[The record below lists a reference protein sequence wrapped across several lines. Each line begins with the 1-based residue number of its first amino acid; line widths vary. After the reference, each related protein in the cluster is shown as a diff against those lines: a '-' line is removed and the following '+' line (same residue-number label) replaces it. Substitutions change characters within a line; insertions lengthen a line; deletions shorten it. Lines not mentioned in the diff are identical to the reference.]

1 MTDFKTIDEL
11 MRYNEDVA
19 RKFFEIEK
27 RILTILNYPDLF
39 KVLLTEIQV
48 QFKMPYAWISLI
60 ETSDISSFIQTL
72 SSSEDLRH
80 RLNVI
85 DKQSFAELI
94 KDPSRP
100 LLVNDD
106 LKPYYK
112 LLPPNHKYFFKSI
125 ALAPLSLDGQVIG
138 TLNQADVSPKRF
150 QPGIDTSLLERLAVK
165 VSLCLSNVTAHE
177 KLSFLAYHDPLTGL
191 LNRRVMTSV
200 LEREFS
206 RAKRYLTDLSVVFVD
221 LDRFKEVNDRYGH
234 DAGDELLGY
243 VAKILKDM
251 CRTTDIVARYAG
263 DEFVI
268 ILPETTKASAE
279 SMMQRVRAHFARHPL
294 NIKNVIIDVSFSVGI
309 ADLEDE
315 GVTRPETLLKKADET
330 LYSTKKQL
338 KKKRAQKKRKHPPAQ
353 RQKVIEWPQGGD
365 GTDAGNT

>member
-27 RILTILNYPDLF
+27 RILTILNYTDLL

-60 ETSDISSFIQTL
+60 EKSEISSFIQTL
-72 SSSEDLRH
+72 ASSEDLRH
-80 RLNVI
+80 RLNI
-85 DKQSFAELI
+85 IGKKDFSQLI
-94 KDPSRP
+94 KDSTRP

-112 LLPPNHKYFFKSI
+112 LLPPNRKYFFKSLAI
-125 ALAPLSLDGQVIG
+125 APISLDGEVIG
-138 TLNQADVSPKRF
+138 SLNQADVSQKRF

-177 KLSFLAYHDPLTGL
+177 KLRFLAYHDPLTGL

-206 RAKRYLTDLSVVFVD
+206 RATRYMTRLSVVFVD

-234 DAGDELLGY
+234 DVGDELLRY
-243 VAKILKDM
+243 VADVLKDR
-251 CRTTDIVARYAG
+251 CRNTDIVARYAG

-268 ILPETTKASAE
+268 ILPETDKDSAE
-279 SMMQRVRAHFARHPL
+279 AMMQRMQAHLARHPL
-294 NIKNVIIDVSFSVGI
+294 HVDNLIIPVSISFGI
-309 ADLEDE
+309 AGAEEKKATHPD
-315 GVTRPETLLKKADET
+315 VLLKNADEA
-330 LYSTKKQL
+330 LYSKKKAR
-338 KKKRAQKKRKHPPAQ
+338 KKKRSPKKRARSSSQ
-353 RQKVIEWPQGGD
+353 QQKVIEWPQEDNDGD
-365 GTDAGNT
+365 TPPP